1 MDETQ
6 KHDIKLEKLITKEHT
21 LCDSIYMKYQDS
33 YYTGVCLG
41 LREMCGHEWWLR
53 DAGFP
58 FQGDGKALKLVTGNT
73 FLH

>member
-21 LCDSIYMKYQDS
+21 LCDSIYMKYQDR

-41 LREMCGHEWWLR
+41 LREMEGHAGRLR

-58 FQGDGKALKLVTGNT
+58 FRGDGKALKLVTGDT

>member
-6 KHDIKLEKLITKEHT
+6 KHDTKWEKLITKEHT
-21 LCDSIYMKYQDS
+21 LCDSIYMKAQDR
-33 YYTGVCLG
+33 YYTGVCLE
-41 LREMCGHEWWLR
+41 LREMGAHEGRLR

-58 FQGDGKALKLVTGNT
+58 LWGDGKALKLVTGDT